1 MKIPLSLIHA
11 DGSFPQAEY
20 EKTVQ
25 NNVIAYRDD
34 DWEAKAWL
42 VQEFMPLLMYLSK
55 KRASEVPLINRY
67 IEAGKEGLFHAA
79 RRYRTAHR
87 TKFIIFALSHI
98 EKAMDKVNRPSLVAR
113 FLGNE
118 S

>member
-20 EKTVQ
+20 EKAVQ
-25 NNVIAYRDD
+25 ANVIAYRDD

-42 VQEFMPLLMYLSK
+42 VQEFMPLLMHLSK
-55 KRASEVPLINRY
+55 KRSSEVPMINRY
-67 IEAGKEGLFHAA
+67 IEAGKEGLLHAA
-79 RRYRTAHR
+79 RKYRAANR
-87 TKFIIFALSHI
+87 TKFVIFALSHI
-98 EKAMDKVNRPSLVAR
+98 EKAMDKVNRPSLAAR
-113 FLGNE
+113 LLGND